1 MLYRIYTEDTNRETI
16 VQIVSRWFDGFTL
29 IETTGYYKGVKEN
42 GLIIEVI
49 SEDLTD
55 ALKIQ
60 AIEQSIIRENGQE
73 CVLTVKAAENFNLIY
88 AA

>member
-1 MLYRIYTEDTNRETI
+1 MLYRIYTEDKNRETI
-16 VQIVSRWFDGFTL
+16 VSIVSRWFDGFTL
-29 IETTGYYKGVKEN
+29 IETTGYYKGVKEK

-49 SEDLTD
+49 SEEPADI
-55 ALKIQ
+55 LKVQ

-73 CVLTVKAAENFNLIY
+73 CVLTVKAAETSNLIY